1 MKALTHPILAAAMF
15 FCAATGEG
23 LAGEKEA
30 QALLDAIADMSGAP
44 GLSAAVSQNGI
55 MIWAGQSGFADLERK
70 KPVTQTTRFR
80 IASVSK
86 LLTAALALKLS
97 ADGLLNLDED
107 VRTYVPDWPDH
118 DGAIITLRQLAAH
131 TSGIAHYGAGDRRTP
146 FNEDDRLND
155 SLAIY
160 AHKLLLSAPGEAYNY
175 SSYGYALMGAA
186 IENAAGSS
194 FEEALS
200 AHLIEPLSLRRTS
213 VEDIRNLPAEA
224 SRLYGQGG
232 ATLTPNNQRAVLGA
246 TGILSTPGDLVHFAD
261 AYMRGDIVGSQ
272 LVEQSLTPATLNNG
286 DPVDAGRFAVG
297 FGWRIG
303 ENWEGETVF
312 HHAGLTP
319 GARSILT
326 VNAGR
331 KLSAALLS
339 NASWT
344 SRIETTGEMIAAA
357 AAEHPDPKTCPTGE
371 WLYEGI
377 FASDPGAYPE
387 PDNARGSVSLFV
399 DDGICR
405 MNLAPRGELAA
416 WLARLPGDAK
426 EMTAIMVAE
435 RPSGLVFAVATPWG
449 AFPLYVSGTASL
461 ELKGEFAGRTVD
473 LSLRQ

>member
-86 LLTAALALKLS
+86 LLTAALTLKLS
-97 ADGLLNLDED
+97 EKGLLNLDED
-107 VRTYVPDWPDH
+107 IRTYVPDWPDH
-118 DGAIITLRQLAAH
+118 DGGVITLRQLAAH
-131 TSGIAHYGAGDRRTP
+131 TSGIAHYGAGDRGTP
-146 FNEDDRLND
+146 FNEDDTLND

-160 AHKLLLSAPGEAYNY
+160 AHKPLLFAPGKAYNY

-200 AHLIEPLSLRRTS
+200 VNLIEPLSLRRTS
-213 VEDIRNLPAEA
+213 IEDISNLPEEA
-224 SRLYGQGG
+224 SRLYRQGG
-232 ATLTPNNQRAVLGA
+232 ATLTPNDQRAVLGA
-246 TGILSTPGDLVHFAD
+246 TGVLSTPGDLVRFAD
-261 AYMRGDIVGSQ
+261 AYMRGDIISSE
-272 LVEQSLTPATLNNG
+272 LVAQSLTPAILNNG
-286 DPVDAGRFAVG
+286 APVDAGRFKVG

-303 ENWEGETVF
+303 ENWETETVF

-326 VNAGR
+326 VNASR

-344 SRIETTGEMIAAA
+344 SRIETTGELIATA
-357 AAEHPDPKTCPTGE
+357 AAENPDRETCPTGE
-371 WLYEGI
+371 WRYEGI
-377 FASDPGAYPE
+377 FASDPDAYPE
-387 PDNARGSVSLFV
+387 TPNAEGSL
-399 DDGICR
+399 GIVLYEDVCR
-405 MNLAPRGELAA
+405 MTLAPQGELAA
-416 WLARLPGDAK
+416 WLAQLRNDAT
-426 EMTAIMVAE
+426 EMTAVMVAE
-435 RPSGLVFAVATPWG
+435 RPTGAVFAVATPWG
-449 AFPLYVSGTASL
+449 AFPLYFSETAL
-461 ELKGEFAGRTVD
+461 ALKGDFAGRTVD
-473 LSLRQ
+473 LSLHR

>member
-86 LLTAALALKLS
+86 LLTAALTLKLS
-97 ADGLLNLDED
+97 EKGLLNLDED
-107 VRTYVPDWPDH
+107 IRTYVPDWPDH
-118 DGAIITLRQLAAH
+118 DGGVITLRQLAAH
-131 TSGIAHYGAGDRRTP
+131 TSGIAHYGAGDRGTP
-146 FNEDDRLND
+146 FNEDDTLND

-160 AHKLLLSAPGEAYNY
+160 AHKPLLFAPGKAYNY

-200 AHLIEPLSLRRTS
+200 VNLIEPLSLRRTS
-213 VEDIRNLPAEA
+213 IEDISNLPEEA
-224 SRLYGQGG
+224 SRLYRQGG
-232 ATLTPNNQRAVLGA
+232 ATLTPNDQRAVLGA
-246 TGILSTPGDLVHFAD
+246 TGVLSTPGDLVRFAD
-261 AYMRGDIVGSQ
+261 AYMRGDIISSE
-272 LVEQSLTPATLNNG
+272 LVAQS
-286 DPVDAGRFAVG
+286 
-297 FGWRIG
+297 
-303 ENWEGETVF
+303 
-312 HHAGLTP
+312 LTP

-326 VNAGR
+326 VNASR

-344 SRIETTGEMIAAA
+344 SRIETTGELIATA
-357 AAEHPDPKTCPTGE
+357 AAENPDRETCPTGE
-371 WLYEGI
+371 WRYEGI
-377 FASDPGAYPE
+377 FASDPDAYPE
-387 PDNARGSVSLFV
+387 TPNAEGSL
-399 DDGICR
+399 GIVLYEDVCR
-405 MNLAPRGELAA
+405 MTLAPQGELAA
-416 WLARLPGDAK
+416 WLAQLRNDAT
-426 EMTAIMVAE
+426 EMTAVMVAE
-435 RPSGLVFAVATPWG
+435 RPTGAVFAVATPWG
-449 AFPLYVSGTASL
+449 AFPLYFSETAL
-461 ELKGEFAGRTVD
+461 ALKGDFAGRTVD
-473 LSLRQ
+473 LSLHR

>member
-30 QALLDAIADMSGAP
+30 QALLDAVTDMSGAP
-44 GLSAAVSQNGI
+44 GFSAAVSQNGI

-97 ADGLLNLDED
+97 EKGLLNLDED
-107 VRTYVPDWPDH
+107 IRTYVPDWPDH
-118 DGAIITLRQLAAH
+118 EGAIITLRQLAAH

-146 FNEDDRLND
+146 FNEDDTLND

-160 AHKLLLSAPGEAYNY
+160 AYKPMLFAPGEAYNY

-200 AHLIEPLSLRRTS
+200 AHLVEPLSLRRTS
-213 VEDIRNLPAEA
+213 VEDIGNLPEEA
-224 SRLYGQGG
+224 SRLYRQGG
-232 ATLTPNNQRAVLGA
+232 AALTPNDQRAVLGA
-246 TGILSTPGDLVHFAD
+246 TGVLSTPGDLVRFAD
-261 AYMRGDIVGSQ
+261 VFMRGDIISSE
-272 LVEQSLTPATLNNG
+272 LVAQSLTPAILNNG
-286 DPVDAGRFAVG
+286 APVDAGRFEVG

-303 ENWEGETVF
+303 ENWEAETVF

-326 VNAGR
+326 VNASR

-344 SRIETTGEMIAAA
+344 SRIETTGELIATA
-357 AAEHPDPKTCPTGE
+357 AAEQPDTETCPAGE
-371 WLYEGI
+371 WRYEGI
-377 FASDPGAYPE
+377 FASDPDAYPE
-387 PDNARGSVSLFV
+387 TGNARGRVSILL

-405 MNLAPRGELAA
+405 MTLAPQGKTRGMAC
-416 WLARLPGDAK
+416 
-426 EMTAIMVAE
+426 AIA
-435 RPSGLVFAVATPWG
+435 
-449 AFPLYVSGTASL
+449 
-461 ELKGEFAGRTVD
+461 
-473 LSLRQ
+473 Q